1 MKLTAAQKQKRYR
14 ENLKRKG
21 RHNAMKAKNRER
33 MRNVR
38 SKLSNFQ
45 REQYR
50 KRDAASRKSVRTAN
64 EQQSRYVIYTC
75 TAYANYVIFFIL
87 LSASFGSKQ
96 SLGKAVKKV
105 TRCLP
110 QDPSKK
116 RLVVQ
121 AIAQSMGLLGQ
132 NLHKRATRQLSSKL
146 KDDIVQFYCRNDIS
160 YQMPGKRDTIVVR
173 QNGTKSTHQKR
184 ILLYNIRE
192 VHQLFLSEHSGAGKS
207 CFDSA

>member
-21 RHNAMKAKNRER
+21 RHNATKAKNRER

-38 SKLSNFQ
+38 SQLSDFQ

-50 KRDAASRKSVRTAN
+50 KRDATARKAARAAN
-64 EQQSRYVIYTC
+64 DRRSKYVVFICITMKHIIYL
-75 TAYANYVIFFIL
+75 IL
-87 LSASFGSKQ
+87 FSASFSSKQ
-96 SLGKAVKKV
+96 TLGKAVKKV

-116 RLVVQ
+116 RIVIQ
-121 AIAQSMGLLGQ
+121 TIAQSLGLISQ
-132 NLHKRATRQLSSKL
+132 SHHKRSTRQLSLKV
-146 KDDIVQFYCRNDIS
+146 KDDVIKFYCRDDIS

-173 QNGTKSTHQKR
+173 VNGIKSTHQKR

-192 VHQLFLSEHSGAGKS
+192 AHQLFLSEYSVSTSGY
-207 CFDSA
+207 FDSV